1 MSKTSIGHIVNLL
14 ANDALQLKES
24 FHFLHMIWVSPLLV
38 TALTVLLY
46 QQVGVACFAG
56 LGVQIFLLLEQGFI
70 AALLIKYR

>member
-24 FHFLHMIWVSPLLV
+24 FHFMHMLWIAPLLV
-38 TALTVLLY
+38 ITLTILLW

-56 LGVQIFLLLEQGFI
+56 LGVQILLLLQQGFF
-70 AALLIKYR
+70 AGLLIKYR